1 MIRPPIYVYVLR
13 NCPICTILKQKIE
26 NHELNYMF
34 KFIDETE
41 FIIKKIN
48 FTQLS
53 FPQFF
58 YIKNNVKCLLDRT
71 AVINKFLAKEIH
83 DK

>member
-1 MIRPPIYVYVLR
+1 MYIYVYVLQ
-13 NCPICTILKQKIE
+13 NCPICTIIKQKI
-26 NHELNYMF
+26 NTHEMKNKF

-58 YIKNNVKCLLDRT
+58 YIKNNKKHLLDRT
-71 AVINKFLAKEIH
+71 AVINKFLVSDNIR

>member
-1 MIRPPIYVYVLR
+1 MYTVYVYVL
-13 NCPICTILKQKIE
+13 NGCAVCNIIKLKINQNKTDNI
-26 NHELNYMF
+26 F

-48 FTQLS
+48 FKELS

-58 YIKNNVKCLLDRT
+58 YIKNNKKHLLDRT
-71 AVINKFLAKEIH
+71 AIMNKILAPDIKE
-83 DK
+83 K